1 MADAKI
7 ITYGEPFSATTDVI
21 PDNQSVALNIE
32 STDAEKYVSLDT
44 SDNASKVLLLSTHTE
59 ADNESSGLV
68 GIRAPTPLA
77 PLHIIGT
84 GGSTGSY
91 SLLPDP
97 TDDYS
102 PTVYIENHTGN
113 SKNRC
118 TLFMN
123 SGGSS
128 GSQID
133 MHVGGSR
140 SLNFSAYAQAAITSF
155 DRTMELVTTGNY
167 ALMLKT
173 NSVNR
178 LNITGD
184 GKVGIGETVPLM
196 QAALPGLHI
205 KSADAGHANVHAD
218 WDELVL
224 EGTAA
229 SRSGMT
235 IMSTGSSAVGGIAF
249 SDSGSAEAGMI
260 RYDHGMPGFQF
271 KAEGT
276 TRYNMGAADANY
288 QDMDLVLQANSTDAV
303 ADSLIFHKSQNAT
316 DGSHTIVADN
326 DVLGTVEWKG
336 SDGNSFAPGAKIFAR
351 VNGTP
356 GDGDMPTELVFATS
370 RDGTETPLEYMRLS
384 NIGTLQL
391 LNHEGENRFSFSS
404 DADDATLQMDSAS
417 GSTRTVLKSA
427 TTGSYM
433 RYSALNLGNNNTT
446 SEGQLHVVVGTSNT
460 AGGGAI
466 SVVNNRNCIK
476 CEMDDTTNNPI
487 VVDLANTGTGDA
499 IKYAGPS
506 SKFFHVKS
514 DGDCENTNNSY
525 GGISDRRL
533 KENITDA
540 TSKLSDINKLQVRNF
555 NFIGDDLKQI
565 GLVAD
570 EVAEVFPGL
579 VKSSAARTYSRTESV
594 GDDGQIEVSK
604 ELIGGLED
612 QKSVKYSVLVPMLI
626 KAVQE
631 LSARIEELEN
641 NGN

>member
-1 MADAKI
+1 MATGKEVGGAVGG
-7 ITYGEPFSATTDVI
+7 TSVI
-21 PDNQSVALNIE
+21 DDGKDPALLIE
-32 STDAEKYVSLDT
+32 DTAGLDFIEIDT
-44 SDNASKVLLLSTHTE
+44 ENERLLL
-59 ADNESSGLV
+59 AGGGAKV
-68 GIRAPTPLA
+68 GVNKAAPLA
-77 PLHIIGT
+77 QLHVRT
-84 GGSTGSY
+84 A
-91 SLLPDP
+91 D
-97 TDDYS
+97 
-102 PTVYIENHTGN
+102 
-113 SKNRC
+113 
-118 TLFMN
+118 
-123 SGGSS
+123 SGQSAA
-128 GSQID
+128 
-133 MHVGGSR
+133 H
-140 SLNFSAYAQAAITSF
+140 AYA
-155 DRTMELVTTGNY
+155 
-167 ALMLKT
+167 
-173 NSVNR
+173 
-178 LNITGD
+178 
-184 GKVGIGETVPLM
+184 
-196 QAALPGLHI
+196 
-205 KSADAGHANVHAD
+205 
-218 WDELVL
+218 DELVV
-224 EGTAA
+224 EGSA
-229 SRSGMT
+229 SSGIT
-235 IMSTGSSAVGGIAF
+235 IQSGNANTGAVVFA
-249 SDSGSAEAGMI
+249 DSGSNYQGAIQYVHGTNRLDLHNNGAVRLSIDSGGKITTGGEDTALCEAGGIHIYESDTGVTLSGADGADMLVI
-260 RYDHGMPGFQF
+260 ESNESDGAGLTILTDTNRVGKIHFSDEAASGKIEYDHSTNTMSFNTFNNERLTIKSSGFVGVGSTAPVHKVHVQD
-271 KAEGT
+271 GDLGIVT
-276 TRYNMGAADANY
+276 NSADEFGKS
-288 QDMDLVLQANSTDAV
+288 LVFT
-303 ADSLIFHKSQNAT
+303 KSRNAT
-316 DGSHTIVADN
+316 DGSATVVQDDDI
-326 DVLGTVEWKG
+326 LGNIEFQG
-336 SDGNSFAPGAKIFAR
+336 AEDGDSWATGAKIFAR

-384 NIGTLQL
+384 NTGTLQI

-404 DADDATLQMDSAS
+404 DADDATLQIDSAA

-446 SEGQLHVVVGTSNT
+446 SEAQLHVVVGTSNT
-460 AGGGAI
+460 AGDPSAI
-466 SVVNNRNCIK
+466 SVVNDRNCIK

-506 SKFFHVKS
+506 STFFHVKS

-579 VKSSAARTYSRTESV
+579 VKSSDARTYSRTESV

-641 NGN
+641 DGD